1 MLRRSAIITMCFAL
15 GLLVAEPIFFA
26 NAALAQPSDS
36 SPADYVPRDMTDLEQ
51 LTAPVALYP
60 DAILAQVL
68 VACSYPDDVISAAQ
82 WLSAGNDP
90 QGIDDQDW
98 DLSVKGVARYPSAL
112 NYMASHADWMNDL
125 GDAFVNQESDVMTSV
140 QLLRAQAN
148 AAGNL
153 VSNDQQ
159 QVVIDGDVVEII
171 PADPQVIYVPQY
183 DPQVVY
189 VERRLLVGERWEPLV
204 TFGVGIRVG
213 DWLRHDCDWDD
224 HAVYVGD
231 WGRDRPWWHRDDHRD
246 GEPAHRYA
254 DYRPGTYR
262 STNITNIRN
271 TTVINNRTEV
281 RNTVTNVAQNGRWQR
296 DSRKPA
302 PRPASMTVNRAPN
315 PRSGTGYPPAR
326 PAAERIASEPS
337 PPSNV
342 AVPQDARGAVSARA
356 SSRGQR
362 SRQTTA
368 QAMPKPVGRPAP
380 APAAARPA
388 PAPVAARPAAP
399 AQPAARPEPAPR
411 AAKPARAAPAPR
423 PAPAARPAPTLPAA
437 RPNAPTRGGA
447 MGSYQNGSEAARSS
461 DRSAKSRGSS
471 QPKDHR

>member
-1 MLRRSAIITMCFAL
+1 MLRRGAIITMSVAL
-15 GLLVAEPIFFA
+15 SLLVAEPIFFA
-26 NAALAQPSDS
+26 NVALAQPSD

-82 WLSAGNDP
+82 WLNAGNDP

-112 NYMASHADWMNDL
+112 NYMASHVDWMNDL

-189 VERRLLVGERWEPLV
+189 VERRRFVGERWEPLV
-204 TFGVGIRVG
+204 SFGVGIRVG
-213 DWLRHDCDWDD
+213 DWLRHDCDWHD

-231 WGRDRPWWHRDDHRD
+231 WGRDRPWWHRDDQRG
-246 GEPAHRYA
+246 GEPGHRYA

-262 STNITNIRN
+262 STNITNITN
-271 TTVINNRTEV
+271 TTVINRTDV
-281 RNTVTNVAQNGRWQR
+281 RNNVTHVAQNGRWQR

-302 PRPASMTVNRAPN
+302 PRPASRTVNRAPN
-315 PRSGTGYPPAR
+315 LRSGTGYPPAR
-326 PAAERIASEPS
+326 LAAERIASEPA

-342 AVPQDARGAVSARA
+342 AVPQEARGAVTAKA

-362 SRQTTA
+362 SRQSTVQSTP
-368 QAMPKPVGRPAP
+368 QP
-380 APAAARPA
+380 AARPA

-411 AAKPARAAPAPR
+411 AAKPAHAAPAPR
-423 PAPAARPAPTLPAA
+423 PAPAARPAPTPPAA
-437 RPNAPTRGGA
+437 RPSAPTRGGA
-447 MGSYQNGSEAARSS
+447 MGGYQNGSEASRSS
-461 DRSAKSRGSS
+461 DRGAKSRDSS